1 MRLLVLCTHNS
12 ARSQM
17 AEGWLRHYANEVG
30 LETEVFSAGT
40 EQTFVKPD
48 AVTVMNE
55 VGIDLSNHSSKTLH
69 DLPDPW
75 TFDVVVTVCDSANET
90 CPAYPAETTRLH
102 VSFPDPSGESLDTW
116 REVRDALREMSER
129 LVSVQ
134 KRGETPTE
142 EAIRPADTRLAGGE
156 EMMKWCGVSLVG
168 ILVSVAWSQ
177 SYDVG
182 GSSTVYPISLA
193 MVEEFSIENPG
204 AEFIVRVNG
213 TGGGFAKFCAGDY
226 PLTGAS
232 RPIKPEEME
241 TCAANGVDFVELPI
255 AFDALTIAVSP
266 NVTFTDCLSTDQLK
280 QLFEPDSAVQ
290 AWQDLDPSYPDE
302 PVTFFVP
309 GLASGTYNYF
319 TETLVDGESRTDVL
333 ASEDDGELVTGLIDT
348 PSSIGYFGYAYYL
361 ESEEE
366 IKALSVD
373 SGDGCVA
380 PSTEAILD
388 GSYTPLSRP
397 LFIYVNGSALED
409 ENVAALAEL
418 YLAEDS
424 RFLIEE
430 TGYAL
435 LPEEAYDLARAR
447 LEKRVTGSTF
457 QDFTPG
463 MQVVNALE

>member
-1 MRLLVLCTHNS
+1 MKRCRVTLLV
-12 ARSQM
+12 
-17 AEGWLRHYANEVG
+17 G
-30 LETEVFSAGT
+30 LA
-40 EQTFVKPD
+40 
-48 AVTVMNE
+48 
-55 VGIDLSNHSSKTLH
+55 
-69 DLPDPW
+69 
-75 TFDVVVTVCDSANET
+75 
-90 CPAYPAETTRLH
+90 
-102 VSFPDPSGESLDTW
+102 SF
-116 REVRDALREMSER
+116 
-129 LVSVQ
+129 
-134 KRGETPTE
+134 
-142 EAIRPADTRLAGGE
+142 I
-156 EMMKWCGVSLVG
+156 CFN
-168 ILVSVAWSQ
+168 VATAQ
-177 SYDVG
+177 SYDIG

-193 MVEEFSIENPG
+193 MVEEFSIENPD

-213 TGGGFAKFCAGDY
+213 TGGGFTNFCAGDY

-232 RPIKPEEME
+232 RPIALEEID
-241 TCAANGVDFVELPI
+241 TCAANGVSFVELPI
-255 AFDALTIAVSP
+255 AFDALTVAVSP

-290 AWQDLDPSYPDE
+290 TWQDLDPNYPNE

-309 GLASGTYNYF
+309 GLASGTYDYF
-319 TETLVDGESRTDVL
+319 TDTVVDGASRTDVL
-333 ASEDDGELVTGLIDT
+333 ASEDDDELVAGLVDT

-397 LFIYVNGSALED
+397 LFIYVSASALED

-424 RFLIEE
+424 RFLVEE

-447 LEKRVTGSTF
+447 LEKRVTGSAF

-463 MQVVNALE
+463 MQVVDAFE